1 MYYKWGTTI
10 HKYWVHILQNY
21 GPVYDTPVF
30 KEQDYSNYQQRLI
43 RESYI
48 NHFFDGAVSR
58 IKEVVSQG
66 VEETGSQELV
76 VSHRQKAEDYLNS
89 LVPNIKTKDYKK
101 NLFEEAYS
109 GYKAGYNANLSG
121 KNLDKTKQK
130 QLG

>member
-1 MYYKWGTTI
+1 MWENKKGKLKFQPMLSDRYARFTFYNG
-10 HKYWVHILQNY
+10 Y
-21 GPVYDTPVF
+21 
-30 KEQDYSNYQQRLI
+30 
-43 RESYI
+43 
-48 NHFFDGAVSR
+48 
-58 IKEVVSQG
+58 

-76 VSHRQKAEDYLNS
+76 VSHRQKAQDYLNS

-109 GYKAGYNANLSG
+109 GYKAGYNVNLSG